1 MEHETAGDPITGL
14 KWTRRT
20 TRKISEQLGYVGLNV
35 SPRTV
40 ARLLKNV
47 GFSLRV
53 NHKSLSTTLSK
64 DRDRQFR
71 KIQKQRSGM
80 CPESRGI
87 WRALP
92 SRWLS
97 DADHSAASA
106 GCSDHHRVSMP
117 AHQEAFFISS
127 AALSSARC

>member
-20 TRKISEQLGYVGLNV
+20 TRKISEQLGCVGLDV

-53 NHKSLSTTLSK
+53 NAGPKQSVLES
-64 DRDRQFR
+64 DR
-71 KIQKQRSGM
+71 
-80 CPESRGI
+80 
-87 WRALP
+87 
-92 SRWLS
+92 
-97 DADHSAASA
+97 
-106 GCSDHHRVSMP
+106 
-117 AHQEAFFISS
+117 
-127 AALSSARC
+127 